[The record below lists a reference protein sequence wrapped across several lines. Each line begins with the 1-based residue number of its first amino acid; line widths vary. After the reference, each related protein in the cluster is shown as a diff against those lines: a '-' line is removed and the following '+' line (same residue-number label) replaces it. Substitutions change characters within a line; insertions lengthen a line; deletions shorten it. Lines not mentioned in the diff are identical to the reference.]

1 MLNVRTFI
9 DRPILSG
16 VISVMIV
23 IVGAIGLTQLPIEQ
37 FPDIAPPT
45 VSVRASY
52 TGANAETLQ
61 KSVVVPL
68 EEAINGVE
76 NMIYMTSNA
85 SNNGSCN
92 INVFFK
98 QGTDPNMATV
108 NVQNRV
114 AQAQGLLPAEV
125 TRTGVNVVR
134 RQTSTLKSLGL
145 YSPNDTYD
153 LAFLNNYFK
162 INIEPRLSRVPGV
175 GEVDVYGSN
184 YSMRIWLDPAKMAQ
198 HNLMPSDITAVLA
211 EQNVESPAGTL
222 GEESENTFQYVLK
235 YRGRYEEEADY
246 EQMVIR
252 SEPDGSVLRL
262 KDVARVEMG
271 LQGYAIEGYING
283 HQGTTSMISQTPG
296 SNANEI
302 IIAIDKLVEEIRKD
316 LPADME
322 LIDLMSTKDF
332 LDASI
337 HSVRRTL
344 LEAAVLVVLV
354 VLLFLRSWRAT
365 LVPLVAIVV
374 SLVGTFGFLY
384 VAGFSL
390 NTLTLFALVLVIGTV
405 VDDAIVVAEAV
416 QTKMETQQTHPL
428 APPCEGG
435 ERSPL
440 TAGEDV
446 AKENP
451 CAAAQTHSSPLP
463 TREGQGGGSAG
474 GKSATITAM
483 RGITTALITSTLVFM
498 AVFIP
503 VCFMGGT
510 SGIFYTHFGLTMAVA
525 VLISLINALTLSPAL
540 CARLLKVKTA
550 TRSPLN
556 NRGCDST
563 PGNSAVDD
571 STLEEC
577 PSDIDGRPLQGRYVC
592 DTLSAGPSDTAVI
605 ERRRFHRLPSF
616 VQSFVSILQLI
627 VRPFVRPFQSFVQRF
642 VKGYQ
647 SCVLFFI
654 GHKWLV
660 GGLVAAALA
669 TFFYLL
675 STTKTALVPDEDMGV
690 IYVTVQTQP
699 GSTKSETHRMMD
711 RIEQLI
717 TDLPQIKA
725 YSKSVG
731 VSRMAGQSS
740 NNGMFLLR
748 LKNWDERR
756 GKGDDLKSVMAEV
769 NRRVADISEAKIMA
783 FTQPMISG
791 YGATNGFELQVQDH
805 QDRGVDSLMAV
816 TNRLIAA
823 LQARPEISR
832 AQTSFHNRYPQ
843 YRLHID
849 AARCK
854 RAGVSPSDV
863 LACLS
868 GYIGGTYSSNMNKYS
883 KLYRVMVQAEVTARL
898 DEQALNNMYV
908 RAKDGSMAPVS
919 GFVQLTP
926 IMGTANL
933 TRFNLFPAIQVS
945 GMPEKGYSSGQT
957 LKAVREE
964 AARVLPQ
971 GYGFEFAGMSR
982 EEASAG
988 QHTLYVFI
996 VCIVFIYLILCALY
1010 ESLFIPLAVI
1020 LSVPFG
1026 LMGSFLFAQ
1035 WFGLENN
1042 IYMQTGVIMLIGLL
1056 SKTAILLTEYASERR
1071 RAGMSI
1077 ARAALSAAQ
1086 VRLRPILMTSLTM
1099 IFGLLPMMFATGAGA
1114 NGNISLGVGTVGGML
1129 IGTIALLLFVP
1140 SLFVVFQQL
1149 EERMKIH

>member
-1 MLNVRTFI
+1 MLSVKTFI
-9 DRPILSG
+9 DRPILAG

-45 VSVRASY
+45 VSVGANY

-76 NMIYMTSNA
+76 NMLYMTSNA
-85 SNNGSCN
+85 SNNGSAR

-98 QGTDPNMATV
+98 QGTDPDMATV

-125 TRTGVNVVR
+125 TRTGVTVMR

-145 YSPNDTYD
+145 YSPNGTYD

-175 GEVDVYGSN
+175 GEVDVWGSN

-198 HNLMPSDITAVLA
+198 HHLMPSDITAVLA
-211 EQNVESPAGTL
+211 EQNIESPAGTL
-222 GEESENTFQYVLK
+222 GEESDNTFQYVLK

-246 EQMVIR
+246 ENLVIR
-252 SEPDGSVLRL
+252 AEADGSLLRL
-262 KDVARVEMG
+262 KDVARIEMG

-283 HQGTTSMISQTPG
+283 RPGATCMISQTPG

-302 IIAIDKLVEEIRKD
+302 IIAIDRLVEEIRHD
-316 LPADME
+316 LPADLE

-337 HSVRRTL
+337 HSVERTL
-344 LEAAVLVVLV
+344 FEAMALVVLV

-374 SLVGTFGFLY
+374 SLVGTFAFLY
-384 VAGFSL
+384 IAGFSL

-416 QTKMETQQTHPL
+416 QAKLDSPN
-428 APPCEGG
+428 PPQSGAT
-435 ERSPL
+435 L
-440 TAGEDV
+440 
-446 AKENP
+446 
-451 CAAAQTHSSPLP
+451 
-463 TREGQGGGSAG
+463 SA
-474 GKSATITAM
+474 M
-483 RGITTALITSTLVFM
+483 HEITTALITSTLVFM

-510 SGIFYTHFGLTMAVA
+510 SGIFYTQFGLTMAVA
-525 VLISLINALTLSPAL
+525 VLISMINALTLSPAL
-540 CARLLKVKTA
+540 CERLLKKRNTQGPQNA
-550 TRSPLN
+550 HEPHIAQEP
-556 NRGCDST
+556 NRFLT
-563 PGNSAVDD
+563 H
-571 STLEEC
+571 
-577 PSDIDGRPLQGRYVC
+577 Y
-592 DTLSAGPSDTAVI
+592 
-605 ERRRFHRLPSF
+605 ERL
-616 VQSFVSILQLI
+616 V
-627 VRPFVRPFQSFVQRF
+627 
-642 VKGYQ
+642 G
-647 SCVLFFI
+647 FFI
-654 GHKWLV
+654 QRKWLV
-660 GGLVAAALA
+660 FTLVAAALA
-669 TFFYLL
+669 TFAYLL
-675 STTKTALVPDEDMGV
+675 RTTKTALVPDEDMGV

-699 GSTKSETHRMMD
+699 GSTKAETHAMMD
-711 RIEQLI
+711 RVEQLI
-717 TDLPQIKA
+717 VDLPQIKA

-740 NNGMFLLR
+740 NNGMFLLQ
-748 LKNWDERR
+748 LKNWDQRR
-756 GKGDDLKSVMAEV
+756 DKGDDLKSVMAEV
-769 NRRVADISEAKIMA
+769 NRRVRDISGAKIMA

-823 LQARPEISR
+823 LQARPEITR
-832 AQTSFHNRYPQ
+832 AQTSFDNRYPQ
-843 YRLHID
+843 YRLSVD

-854 RAGVSPSDV
+854 RAGISPSDV

-868 GYIGGTYSSNMNKYS
+868 GYIGGSYSSNMNKFS
-883 KLYRVMVQAEVTARL
+883 KLYRVMVQAEVDQRM
-898 DEQALNNMYV
+898 DVQSLNNMYV
-908 RAKDGSMAPVS
+908 RAKDGSMAPLSAFVS
-919 GFVQLTP
+919 LTP

-945 GMPEKGYSSGQT
+945 GLPEPGYSSGQA
-957 LKAVREE
+957 LQAVREE
-964 AARVLPQ
+964 AARILPE
-971 GYGFEFAGMSR
+971 GYGYEFAGMSR

-988 QHTLYVFI
+988 QNTIYVFAA
-996 VCIVFIYLILCALY
+996 CIIFIYLILCALY
-1010 ESLFIPLAVI
+1010 ESLLIPLAI
-1020 LSVPFG
+1020 LLSVPFG
-1026 LMGSFLFAQ
+1026 LLGSFLFAQ

-1071 RAGMSI
+1071 RAGMTI
-1077 ARAALSAAQ
+1077 VQAALSAAR

-1099 IFGLLPMMFATGAGA
+1099 IFGLLPMMFASGAGA
-1114 NGNISLGVGTVGGML
+1114 NGNISLGVGTVGGMF
-1129 IGTIALLLFVP
+1129 IGTIALILLVP
-1140 SLFVVFQQL
+1140 ALFVVFQNL
-1149 EERMKIH
+1149 EERLSHSNP

>member
-1 MLNVRTFI
+1 MSIKTFI
-9 DRPILSG
+9 DRPILAG

-23 IVGAIGLTQLPIEQ
+23 IIGAIGLTQLPIEQ

-45 VSVRASY
+45 VTVSANY

-76 NMIYMTSNA
+76 NMIYMTSIS
-85 SNNGSCN
+85 SNNGSAR
-92 INVFFK
+92 IHVFFK

-125 TRTGVNVVR
+125 TRTGVTVMR
-134 RQTSTLKSLGL
+134 RQTSTLKSFGL
-145 YSPNDTYD
+145 YSPGGTYD

-198 HNLMPSDITAVLA
+198 HRLMPSDITAVLA

-235 YRGRYEEEADY
+235 YRGRYEEETDY
-246 EQMVIR
+246 ENLVIR
-252 SEPDGSVLRL
+252 CEPDGSILRL
-262 KDVARVEMG
+262 KDVARVEIG
-271 LQGYAIEGYING
+271 LQGYAIEGEING
-283 HQGTTSMISQTPG
+283 HPGATCMISQTPG

-302 IIAIDKLVEEIRKD
+302 IIAIDKMVEEIRRD

-322 LIDLMSTKDF
+322 IIDLMSTKDF

-365 LVPLVAIVV
+365 LIPLVAIVV

-384 VAGFSL
+384 IAGFSL

-416 QTKMETQQTHPL
+416 QTKLEKDS
-428 APPCEGG
+428 PPALPVREGAECFEGSVPQSSSVTTPSLTGRAGG
-435 ERSPL
+435 E
-440 TAGEDV
+440 
-446 AKENP
+446 
-451 CAAAQTHSSPLP
+451 
-463 TREGQGGGSAG
+463 
-474 GKSATITAM
+474 SATLSAM
-483 RGITTALITSTLVFM
+483 HDVKAALITSTLVFM

-510 SGIFYTHFGLTMAVA
+510 SGIFYTQFGLTMAVA
-525 VLISLINALTLSPAL
+525 VLISMINALTLSPAL
-540 CARLLKVKTA
+540 CARLLRRKSRGAHSSHAAASSDETPPSGKPQLPPFIQKSYA
-550 TRSPLN
+550 T
-556 NRGCDST
+556 
-563 PGNSAVDD
+563 
-571 STLEEC
+571 
-577 PSDIDGRPLQGRYVC
+577 Y
-592 DTLSAGPSDTAVI
+592 
-605 ERRRFHRLPSF
+605 ER
-616 VQSFVSILQLI
+616 
-627 VRPFVRPFQSFVQRF
+627 
-642 VKGYQ
+642 
-647 SCVLFFI
+647 CVAFFC

-660 GGLVAAALA
+660 GGLVVAAIAA
-669 TFFYLL
+669 FFYLL
-675 STTKTALVPDEDMGV
+675 ATTKTALVPDEDMGV

-699 GSTKSETHRMMD
+699 GSTKAQTHEMMN
-711 RIEQLI
+711 RIEQRLI
-717 TDLPQIKA
+717 DLPQIKA

-748 LKNWDERR
+748 LKNWEERKQ
-756 GKGDDLKSVMAEV
+756 KGDDLKSVMAEV

-816 TNRLIAA
+816 TNRLIDA
-823 LQARPEISR
+823 LRHRPEISR
-832 AQTSFHNRYPQ
+832 AQTSFDNRYPQ
-843 YRLHID
+843 YRLTVD

-854 RAGVSPSDV
+854 QAGVSPSDV
-863 LACLS
+863 LSCLS
-868 GYIGGTYSSNMNKYS
+868 GYIGGSYSSNMNKFS
-883 KLYRVMVQAEVTARL
+883 KLYRVMVQAEVNARL
-898 DEQALNNMYV
+898 DVQSLNNMYV
-908 RAKDGSMAPVS
+908 RTKDGSMAPLS
-919 GFVQLTP
+919 GFVQLKP
-926 IMGTANL
+926 IMGTATL

-945 GMPEKGYSSGQT
+945 GMPEKGYSSGQA
-957 LKAVREE
+957 LQAVREE

-988 QHTLYVFI
+988 QHTIYVFAA
-996 VCIVFIYLILCALY
+996 CIIFIYLTLCALY
-1010 ESLFIPLAVI
+1010 ESLLIPLAII

-1042 IYMQTGVIMLIGLL
+1042 IFMQTGVIMLIGLL

-1071 RAGMSI
+1071 RAGMTI
-1077 ARAALSAAQ
+1077 LQAALSAAK

-1129 IGTIALLLFVP
+1129 IGTIALLLLVP
-1140 SLFVVFQQL
+1140 SLFVVFQTI
-1149 EERMKIH
+1149 EEKI